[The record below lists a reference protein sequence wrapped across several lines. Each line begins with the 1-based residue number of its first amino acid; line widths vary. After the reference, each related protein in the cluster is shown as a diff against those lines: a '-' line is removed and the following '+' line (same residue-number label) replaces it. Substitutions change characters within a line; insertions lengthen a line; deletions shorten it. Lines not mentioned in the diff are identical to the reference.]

1 MLHDVCRSQTPTRT
15 RNPVFRHR
23 LHNSPSPASVLS
35 LTPSLTTGMIQS
47 AAPGE
52 FTHRCATVSFD
63 SIYNI
68 TEDLCRGRF
77 SCVKKCVKKELP
89 DQIYAAKIIKK
100 RNIQHALNELR
111 IFQLSYKH
119 PNFVTLYQVF
129 DLPTEAI
136 FILEYAKQ
144 GDLQLALE
152 VAGSLEEIQ
161 AIHVTKQVLE
171 AVAFLHDN
179 KIVHLDIKPQNILLM
194 EKWPSTQIKLCDFG
208 LSRVLTNQRLLEM
221 SGTTDFLAPEVVNY
235 EPLTCATDM
244 WNIGVLIYVLV
255 TGHTPFGG
263 ATKLDTQSNIT
274 HCILDFP
281 SDLFEKISKKCI
293 DLIQKLIVRVP
304 KRRATV
310 HESLKHSWICFN
322 DETTTTTP
330 TTTLSNEEIMNSPDE
345 EIIEEEE
352 IDELTNEIDA
362 ENFN

>member
-1 MLHDVCRSQTPTRT
+1 MLHDVCHSQTPTRP
-15 RNPVFRHR
+15 RNALFRHR

-35 LTPSLTTGMIQS
+35 LTPSSTTGMIQS
-47 AAPGE
+47 TVPGE
-52 FTHRCATVSFD
+52 FSHRFATVSFD
-63 SIYNI
+63 SIYTI

-77 SCVKKCVKKELP
+77 SSVKKCIKKDVP
-89 DQIYAAKIIKK
+89 DQMFAAKIIKK

-111 IFQLSYKH
+111 IFQLSHKH
-119 PNFVTLYQVF
+119 PNFISLYHVF

-152 VAGSLEEIQ
+152 LEGCLEEIQ
-161 AIHVTKQVLE
+161 AQHVTKQLLE

-281 SDLFEKISKKCI
+281 TDLFEKISENCI
-293 DLIQKLIVRVP
+293 DLIQKLIVRVS
-304 KRRATV
+304 KQRITA
-310 HESLKHSWICFN
+310 HQSLEHPWIC
-322 DETTTTTP
+322 
-330 TTTLSNEEIMNSPDE
+330 SNHNQQ
-345 EIIEEEE
+345 
-352 IDELTNEIDA
+352 IDEQIENLA
-362 ENFN
+362 EQIHEQNFD

>member
-1 MLHDVCRSQTPTRT
+1 
-15 RNPVFRHR
+15 
-23 LHNSPSPASVLS
+23 
-35 LTPSLTTGMIQS
+35 MIQS

-52 FTHRCATVSFD
+52 FSHCCATVPFD
-63 SIYNI
+63 SIYSI

-77 SCVKKCVKKELP
+77 SSVKKCVKKEAT
-89 DQIYAAKIIKK
+89 DEIFAAKIIKK

-111 IFQLSYKH
+111 IFQLSHKH
-119 PNFVTLYQVF
+119 AHFVSLYQVF

-152 VAGSLEEIQ
+152 LEGCLEEIQ

-263 ATKLDTQSNIT
+263 STKLDTQSNIT

-281 SDLFEKISKKCI
+281 PDLFEKISKKCI
-293 DLIQKLIVRVP
+293 DLIQKLIVRIP
-304 KRRATV
+304 KRRVTA

-322 DETTTTTP
+322 DDS
-330 TTTLSNEEIMNSPDE
+330 TLTNE
-345 EIIEEEE
+345 EIIESFEEEVIEEE
-352 IDELTNEIDA
+352 IVGLTNEIDA
-362 ENFN
+362 QNFN

>member
-1 MLHDVCRSQTPTRT
+1 M
-15 RNPVFRHR
+15 
-23 LHNSPSPASVLS
+23 
-35 LTPSLTTGMIQS
+35 TPSSTNGMIQS
-47 AAPGE
+47 TAPGE
-52 FTHRCATVSFD
+52 FTHRCATVPFD

-77 SCVKKCVKKELP
+77 SSVKKCIKKDTP
-89 DQIYAAKIIKK
+89 DQIFAAKIVKK

-111 IFQLSYKH
+111 IFQLSHKH

-152 VAGSLEEIQ
+152 LEGCLEESQ
-161 AIHVTKQVLE
+161 AIHVTRQVLD
-171 AVAFLHDN
+171 AVAFLHEN
-179 KIVHLDIKPQNILLM
+179 NVVHLDIKPQNILLM
-194 EKWPSTQIKLCDFG
+194 EKWPSTQVKLCDFG

-263 ATKLDTQSNIT
+263 TTKLDTQSNIT
-274 HCILDFP
+274 HCVLDFP
-281 SDLFEKISKKCI
+281 KDLFEKISKKCI
-293 DLIQKLIVRVP
+293 DLIKKLIVRIP
-304 KRRATV
+304 KHRITV
-310 HESLKHSWICFN
+310 NESRKHPWLCFTE
-322 DETTTTTP
+322 DSILT
-330 TTTLSNEEIMNSPDE
+330 NSLDDDE
-345 EIIEEEE
+345 E
-352 IDELTNEIDA
+352 DDDNNTALSTNQPDNQY
-362 ENFN
+362 ENNNLLK

>member
-1 MLHDVCRSQTPTRT
+1 MLHDVCCSQTPTRT
-15 RNPVFRHR
+15 RNPLFRHR

-35 LTPSLTTGMIQS
+35 LTPSPTTGMIQS

-52 FTHRCATVSFD
+52 FSHRCATVPFD

-77 SCVKKCVKKELP
+77 SSVKKCVKKEVP
-89 DQIYAAKIIKK
+89 DQIFAAKIIKK

-111 IFQLSYKH
+111 IFQLSHKH
-119 PNFVTLYQVF
+119 SNFVSLHQVF

-152 VAGSLEEIQ
+152 LEGCLEEIQ
-161 AIHVTKQVLE
+161 AIHVTKQVLD

-263 ATKLDTQSNIT
+263 ATKLDTQNNIT

-293 DLIQKLIVRVP
+293 DLIRKLIVRMP

-310 HESLKHSWICFN
+310 HESLKHPWICLS
-322 DETTTTTP
+322 DE
-330 TTTLSNEEIMNSPDE
+330 TTLSNEQIIDSLDE
-345 EIIEEEE
+345 EEEVAEEE

-362 ENFN
+362 QNFN